1 MTTDEI
7 IAKLREL
14 HVKAETFRTAK
25 YEGRDWKLTEDEI
38 IKFASRHVGKHA
50 ADQLYSAI
58 HPGTIGMGGLSSED
72 GVHPDWKAERVE
84 AVQTELEILIRDSE
98 SGYLVPVDEA
108 VPSAATE
115 KFIPAGREHDA
126 YTTIRN
132 IVEQAMESLT
142 IVDPYIDR
150 TLFQLLA
157 NVKPEVQIRVLTR
170 SAPPDF
176 DLELDKFGKQG
187 HKIEARRGI
196 TDFHDRFILPDGR
209 CFHLGASI
217 KDAGSRGFM
226 IQEIED
232 HANVNSIRQ
241 NMEAAWNG
249 VADVSATPP

>member
-1 MTTDEI
+1 MSDQVIE
-7 IAKLREL
+7 KLREL
-14 HVKAETFRTAK
+14 HLKAETFRTAK
-25 YEGRDWKLTEDEI
+25 YEGRDWMLTEDEI
-38 IKFASRHVGKHA
+38 IKFASRHVGKRA

-58 HPGTIGMGGLSSED
+58 HPGTIGMGGLASED
-72 GVHPDWKAERVE
+72 GVHPHWKAERVE
-84 AVQTELEILIRDSE
+84 AVQTELEILIRDIE

-108 VPSAATE
+108 VPSQATE

-126 YTTIRN
+126 YTAIRN

-157 NVKPEVQIRVLTR
+157 NVKPEVAIRVLTR

-196 TDFHDRFILPDGR
+196 SDLHDRFILLDGR

-226 IQEIED
+226 IQELED
-232 HANVNSIRQ
+232 HVNVNSIQQ
-241 NMEAAWNG
+241 NIDAAWNR
-249 VADVSATPP
+249 VTEAPANPP